1 MLTIAGKLHAFSNP
15 EELFVLIL
23 FSSLHKVTILDDF
36 NNGYRKKKRTK
47 IPGETDIL
55 LSFIFLKHFLIG
67 RFYFF
72 RIVQLNL
79 TAYLESVV
87 NAEIVY

>member
-1 MLTIAGKLHAFSNP
+1 M
-15 EELFVLIL
+15 LIL

-36 NNGYRKKKRTK
+36 NSGYRKKKRTK

-55 LSFIFLKHFLIG
+55 LSFMLLKHFLNG

-72 RIVQLNL
+72 QNSSIKLDSLFGVSCHTL
-79 TAYLESVV
+79 